1 MTRTIVL
8 LSPVFVSFFWAVTL
22 TGNTKRLS
30 TPRLFL
36 SKFMILPFICFIT
49 HFLYF
54 SGLKE
59 AYYFFDFPYQY
70 AGSLILPVYYI
81 YFRLL
86 TIDQKF
92 SFKVHTRYL
101 IIPFLLATLY
111 CAGALLAPK
120 AEYHTWLFNELA
132 FPDSPY
138 IRFLT
143 IMRMLLR
150 LQFLVL
156 VVLTVIGNFRLIRKY
171 GQRAEQFYSDLDD
184 GKYNNANMLNYS
196 ILIICG
202 ASFVA
207 VFVGRSLLMPKDYII
222 YIVWSIIT
230 VMLYI
235 MGYMGFKQ
243 KPLNPAFDTEQP
255 IEEHQLPDDT
265 LSSAQSKILHK
276 MILLFDEKKLYL
288 NSQLNIMDIVNMVGT
303 NRTYISSIINQQ
315 YNQNFCTFVNS
326 YRIDELKRVLTENPE
341 STNDMLADKCGF
353 GSVISLKRAVSTR
366 TGLSMPDFRNQL
378 LHSKITV

>member
-1 MTRTIVL
+1 
-8 LSPVFVSFFWAVTL
+8 
-22 TGNTKRLS
+22 
-30 TPRLFL
+30 
-36 SKFMILPFICFIT
+36 MIFPLICFIT

-54 SGLKE
+54 SGLRE
-59 AYYFFDFPYQY
+59 VYYFFDFPYQY

-81 YFRLL
+81 YFKLL

-92 SFKVHTRYL
+92 SFKAHARYL
-101 IIPFLLATLY
+101 IIPFIVATLY
-111 CAGALLAPK
+111 CIGALLAPRD
-120 AEYHTWLFNELA
+120 EYHTWLFNEMS

-138 IRFLT
+138 ILFLG
-143 IMRMLLR
+143 IMRMILR
-150 LQFLVL
+150 IQFLVL
-156 VVLTVIGNFRLIRKY
+156 VVLTVIGNYRLIRKY
-171 GQRAEQFYSDLDD
+171 GHSAEQFYSDLDD
-184 GKYNNANMLNYS
+184 GKYNNAKMLNYS

-207 VFVGRSLLMPKDYII
+207 VVVGRSLLIPKDYTI
-222 YIVWSIIT
+222 YMVWSIIT
-230 VMLYI
+230 IMLYI
-235 MGYMGFKQ
+235 MGYIGFKQ
-243 KPLNPAFDTEQP
+243 KPLNPAFDQELP
-255 IEEHQLPDDT
+255 IEKQQHPDAT

-353 GSVISLKRAVSTR
+353 GSVISLKRAVSSK
-366 TGLSMPDFRNQL
+366 TGLSMCDFRNQL
-378 LHSKITV
+378 LKSGKNNE